1 MAEFIPAAKGSF
13 LDRFKRRYSAQEVDM
28 YQKGAANDYGQT
40 FELVER
46 EFEKALD
53 SDVVPE
59 GFNGDA
65 DAWNQ
70 FRTQQKSNPAT
81 FFPDMTDVYKVL
93 GKDKTNRF
101 FAGTDLGSKLLDN
114 PDDPETQKKN
124 VNLDKT
130 EEFVDPETGET
141 RYAPAVDTYN
151 VGEGG
156 AVSGRTNEITDDGR
170 PQSETEK
177 FGFNNLNKDEF
188 NAMVETIRLAKL
200 KEGGI
205 YSEGFVQGDE
215 LFRALSTD
223 GTLDAALV
231 GDRGKVVDTVK
242 RVETLKK
249 GLKDRGFNITE
260 GEQEQSTSPQMSGES
275 LIDVGSYDVTDDQI
289 RELTAGYT
297 RKGKGQSG
305 KTSSIGAKQTAITN
319 ALISDRDIIKN
330 LSGKQLNKRQK
341 DTLRNAQ
348 ARFDAGV
355 TEARNFDLRTDL
367 RTNLESLEGDNKTK
381 YGTLLAKT
389 NFDLI
394 AKNPVLRNELK
405 NTSPDEFLQKYTKE
419 DGTLDKEKL
428 YGNQFSGDAAKVLD
442 KNISDKKVDELFT
455 AIEDGDQEKVKSIL
469 ASVNISDEDQQKL
482 LTEVQKT
489 GGDYRRETDVN
500 RKRKL
505 YFATLGSLVPG
516 SALYN
521 TLTNPNNAISNMI
534 ESGMINN
541 SGLDAISKQLGITSA
556 QRSAENLSDLYKN
569 YLNNFDNV
577 KKDFDLNDDSTM
589 SNIEDYFE
597 KQSDNYNDMT
607 NWIRS
612 GRATRT
618 DKIDYL
624 SKTLG
629 VLKGINQAQQP
640 GFWKELFTLGF
651 AKGPNMNLFGTEIDI
666 QLSRDKTT
674 NKVNGLIIGDSVFS
688 PEELRG
694 QGFSQTVID
703 QLIAAGDD
711 NTTTTQGN

>member
-1 MAEFIPAAKGSF
+1 MNLST
-13 LDRFKRRYSAQEVDM
+13 L
-28 YQKGAANDYGQT
+28 
-40 FELVER
+40 
-46 EFEKALD
+46 
-53 SDVVPE
+53 
-59 GFNGDA
+59 
-65 DAWNQ
+65 
-70 FRTQQKSNPAT
+70 FRTKEN
-81 FFPDMTDVYKVL
+81 L
-93 GKDKTNRF
+93 
-101 FAGTDLGSKLLDN
+101 
-114 PDDPETQKKN
+114 
-124 VNLDKT
+124 NLDKT

-156 AVSGRTNEITDDGR
+156 AVSGRTNEITDDGK
-170 PQSETEK
+170 PQNETQK
-177 FGFNNLNKDEF
+177 FGFNNLSKDEF
-188 NAMVETIRLAKL
+188 NAMVETARLAKL

-205 YSEGFVQGDE
+205 YSESFVQGDE
-215 LFRALSTD
+215 LFRELSTD

-231 GDRGKVVDTVK
+231 GDRSKVIDTVK
-242 RVETLKK
+242 RVENLKK

-297 RKGKGQSG
+297 RKGQGQSG
-305 KTSSIGAKQTAITN
+305 RTKSIGAKQTSLTN

-330 LSGKQLNKRQK
+330 LSSKQLNKREK
-341 DTLRNAQ
+341 TTLANAQ
-348 ARFDAGV
+348 KRFDAGV
-355 TEARNFDLRTDL
+355 TEAKNFDLRTDL
-367 RTNLESLEGDNKTK
+367 RTNLESLQGDNKTK

-405 NTSPDEFLQKYTKE
+405 NTSPEEFLQKYTKE

-455 AIEDGDQEKVKSIL
+455 AIEDGDQEKVTSIL

-482 LTEVQKT
+482 LAEVQKT

-521 TLTNPNNAISNMI
+521 TLTSPNNAISNMI

-541 SGLDAISKQLGITSA
+541 SGLDAMSKQLGITSA

-577 KKDFDLNDDSTM
+577 KKDFDLNDNSTM

-597 KQSDNYNDMT
+597 KQSSNYNDMT

-629 VLKGINQAQQP
+629 VLKDINQAQQP

>member
-28 YQKGAANDYGQT
+28 FQKGAANDYGKT

-53 SDVVPE
+53 SDTVPE

-70 FRTQQKSNPAT
+70 FRIEQKNKPAT

-93 GKDKTNRF
+93 GKDTTNRF

-124 VNLDKT
+124 LNLGKT

-156 AVSGRTNEITDDGR
+156 AVSGRTNEITDDGK
-170 PQSETEK
+170 PQNETQK
-177 FGFNNLNKDEF
+177 FGFNNLSKDEF
-188 NAMVETIRLAKL
+188 NAMVETARLAKL

-205 YSEGFVQGDE
+205 YSESFVQGDE
-215 LFRALSTD
+215 LFRELSTD

-231 GDRGKVVDTVK
+231 GDRSKVIDTVK
-242 RVETLKK
+242 RVENLKK

-289 RELTAGYT
+289 KELTAGYT
-297 RKGKGQSG
+297 RKGQGQSG
-305 KTSSIGAKQTAITN
+305 RTSSIGAKQTALTN

-341 DTLRNAQ
+341 TTLRNAQ

-394 AKNPVLRNELK
+394 AKNPELRNELRT
-405 NTSPDEFLQKYTKE
+405 NSPEEFLKKYTKE

-442 KNISDKKVDELFT
+442 KNISNKKVDELFT

-521 TLTNPNNAISNMI
+521 TLTSPNNAISNMI

-541 SGLDAISKQLGITSA
+541 SGLDAISKQLGITSS
-556 QRSAENLSDLYKN
+556 QRSAEDLSDLYKN

-577 KKDFDLNDDSTM
+577 RKDFDLNDDSTM
-589 SNIEDYFE
+589 SNVEDYFRV
-597 KQSDNYNDMT
+597 QSSNYNDMT

-629 VLKGINQAQQP
+629 VLKDINQAQQP

-651 AKGPNMNLFGTEIDI
+651 AEGPNMNLFGTEIDI
-666 QLSRDKTT
+666 QVSRDKTT
-674 NKVNGLIIGDSVFS
+674 NKINGLIIGDSVFS
-688 PEELRG
+688 PAELRA
-694 QGFSQTVID
+694 QGFSQMVID

>member
-1 MAEFIPAAKGSF
+1 MAEFIPAAGGSF

-28 YQKGAANDYGQT
+28 YQKGAANNYGQT

-53 SDVVPE
+53 SDTVPE
-59 GFNGDA
+59 GFNGDV

-70 FRTQQKSNPAT
+70 FRTEQKNKPAT
-81 FFPDMTDVYKVL
+81 FFPDMTDIYKVL
-93 GKDKTNRF
+93 GKDTTNRF

-124 VNLDKT
+124 LNLDKT

-156 AVSGRTNEITDDGR
+156 AVSGRTNEITDDGK
-170 PQSETEK
+170 PQNETQK
-177 FGFNNLNKDEF
+177 FGFNNLSKDEF
-188 NAMVETIRLAKL
+188 NAMVETARLAKL

-205 YSEGFVQGDE
+205 YSESFVQGDE
-215 LFRALSTD
+215 LFRELSTD

-231 GDRGKVVDTVK
+231 GDRSKVIDTVK
-242 RVETLKK
+242 RVENLKK
-249 GLKDRGFNITE
+249 GLKGRGLNITE

-297 RKGKGQSG
+297 RKGQGQSG
-305 KTSSIGAKQTAITN
+305 RTKSIGAKQTSLTN

-330 LSGKQLNKRQK
+330 LSSKQLNKREK
-341 DTLRNAQ
+341 TTLANAQ
-348 ARFDAGV
+348 KRFDAGV
-355 TEARNFDLRTDL
+355 TEAKNFDLRTDL
-367 RTNLESLEGDNKTK
+367 RTNLESLQGDNKTK

-405 NTSPDEFLQKYTKE
+405 NTSPEEFLQKYTKE

-455 AIEDGDQEKVKSIL
+455 AIEDGDQEKVTSIL

-482 LTEVQKT
+482 LAEVQKT

-521 TLTNPNNAISNMI
+521 TLTSPNNAISNMI

-541 SGLDAISKQLGITSA
+541 SGLDAMSKQLGITSA

-577 KKDFDLNDDSTM
+577 KKDFDLNDNSTM

-597 KQSDNYNDMT
+597 KQSSNYNDMT

-629 VLKGINQAQQP
+629 VLKDINQAQQP

>member
-1 MAEFIPAAKGSF
+1 MAEFIPAAGGSF

-28 YQKGAANDYGQT
+28 YQKGAANNYGQT

-53 SDVVPE
+53 SDTVPE
-59 GFNGDA
+59 GFNGDV

-70 FRTQQKSNPAT
+70 FRTEQKNKPAT
-81 FFPDMTDVYKVL
+81 FFPDMTDIYKVL
-93 GKDKTNRF
+93 GKDTTNRF

-124 VNLDKT
+124 LNLDKT

-156 AVSGRTNEITDDGR
+156 GVSGRTNEITDDGK
-170 PQSETEK
+170 PQNETQK
-177 FGFNNLNKDEF
+177 FGFNNLSKDEF
-188 NAMVETIRLAKL
+188 NAMVETARLAKL

-205 YSEGFVQGDE
+205 YSESFVQGDE
-215 LFRALSTD
+215 LFRELSTD

-231 GDRGKVVDTVK
+231 GDRSKVIDTVK
-242 RVETLKK
+242 RVENLKK

-297 RKGKGQSG
+297 RKGQGQSG
-305 KTSSIGAKQTAITN
+305 RTKSIGAKQTSLTN

-330 LSGKQLNKRQK
+330 LSSKQLNKREK
-341 DTLRNAQ
+341 TTLANAQ
-348 ARFDAGV
+348 KRFDAGV
-355 TEARNFDLRTDL
+355 TEAKNFDLRTDL
-367 RTNLESLEGDNKTK
+367 RTNLESLQGDNKTK

-405 NTSPDEFLQKYTKE
+405 NTSPEEFLQKYTKE

-455 AIEDGDQEKVKSIL
+455 AIEDGDQEKVTSIL

-521 TLTNPNNAISNMI
+521 TLTSPNNAISNMI

-541 SGLDAISKQLGITSA
+541 SGLDAMSKQLGITSA

-577 KKDFDLNDDSTM
+577 KKDFDLNDNSTM

-597 KQSDNYNDMT
+597 KQSSNYNDMT

-629 VLKGINQAQQP
+629 VLKDINQAQQP

>member
-1 MAEFIPAAKGSF
+1 MAEFIPAAGGSF

-28 YQKGAANDYGQT
+28 YQKGAANNYGQT

-53 SDVVPE
+53 SDTVPE
-59 GFNGDA
+59 GFNGDV

-70 FRTQQKSNPAT
+70 FRTEQKNKPAT
-81 FFPDMTDVYKVL
+81 FFPDMTDIYKVL
-93 GKDKTNRF
+93 GKDTTNRF

-124 VNLDKT
+124 LNLDKT

-156 AVSGRTNEITDDGR
+156 AVSGRTNEITDDGK
-170 PQSETEK
+170 PQNETQK
-177 FGFNNLNKDEF
+177 FGFNNLSKDEF
-188 NAMVETIRLAKL
+188 NAMVETARLAKL

-205 YSEGFVQGDE
+205 YSESFVQGDE
-215 LFRALSTD
+215 LFRELSTD

-231 GDRGKVVDTVK
+231 GDRSKVIDTVK
-242 RVETLKK
+242 RVENLKK

-297 RKGKGQSG
+297 RKGQGQSG
-305 KTSSIGAKQTAITN
+305 RTKSIGAKQTSLTN

-330 LSGKQLNKRQK
+330 LSSKQLNKREK
-341 DTLRNAQ
+341 TTLANAQ
-348 ARFDAGV
+348 KRFDAGV
-355 TEARNFDLRTDL
+355 TEAKNFDLRTDL
-367 RTNLESLEGDNKTK
+367 RTNLESLQGDNKTK

-405 NTSPDEFLQKYTKE
+405 NTSPEEFLQKYTKE

-455 AIEDGDQEKVKSIL
+455 AIEDGDQEKVTSIL

-482 LTEVQKT
+482 LAEVQKT

-521 TLTNPNNAISNMI
+521 TLTSPNNAISNMI

-541 SGLDAISKQLGITSA
+541 SGLDAMSKQLGITSA

-577 KKDFDLNDDSTM
+577 KKDFDLNDNSTM

-597 KQSDNYNDMT
+597 KQSSNYNDMT

-629 VLKGINQAQQP
+629 VLKDINQAQQP